1 MDCEP
6 PFRYDDYE
14 RFWNCQSGLSQEV
27 REMLVE
33 RCANDQDS
41 VVLNTI
47 GVSGV
52 VYTISAKCADIR
64 TQEDHSTSVD
74 EVTE

>member
-14 RFWNCQSGLSQEV
+14 RFLACQTGLSQEV

-41 VVLNTI
+41 VVLDTI
-47 GVSGV
+47 EVSGV
-52 VYTISAKCADIR
+52 VYSISAKCADIHD
-64 TQEDHSTSVD
+64 QEDQSTSVD